1 MSHEIK
7 ETHLVFENENLKE
20 VVVLWA
26 DKDSLRATYATSKL
40 MDGSVSFS
48 EKEPITNELFQRVAG
63 AGIYLDDDRK
73 KKYFPNVKNW
83 SR

>member
-1 MSHEIK
+1 MNYEIK

-20 VVVLWA
+20 VAVLWA
-26 DKDSLRATYATSKL
+26 DKDSLRATYGTSKL
-40 MDGSVSFS
+40 MDGYVSFS